1 MATGAGQAGPRV
13 SSTPI
18 LTWGVWY
25 EATWPWSGVLDR
37 GGVCG
42 IGAFFAILTIVQHDW
57 IETLF
62 GVDPDQGNGSVEWI
76 VVVALLVIAAGAGAL
91 AGREWRRRTW

>member
-1 MATGAGQAGPRV
+1 MKRRGLGAAFW
-13 SSTPI
+13 I
-18 LTWGVWY
+18 
-25 EATWPWSGVLDR
+25 EAVL
-37 GGVCG
+37 CG

-91 AGREWRRRTW
+91 AGREWRRAHVVTA